1 MALTN
6 MSVNY
11 TGSGTYMTYGDKN
24 KTPVH
29 MQMMLNF
36 KELDP
41 VYSEDYDGVGG
52 VGY

>member
-11 TGSGTYMTYGDKN
+11 TGSGTYMTYNDGV
-24 KTPVH
+24 PVH

-41 VYSEDYDGVGG
+41 VYAEDYDIVGG

>member
-1 MALTN
+1 
-6 MSVNY
+6 
-11 TGSGTYMTYGDKN
+11 MTYNEED

-41 VYSEDYDGVGG
+41 VYAEDYDTVGG